1 MTDNELALKR
11 TQIEAVV
18 VVSVIT
24 LVVFLIVVVV
34 AFYYIDKWKLA
45 GCL

>member
-1 MTDNELALKR
+1 MIDNELKFKEA
-11 TQIEAVV
+11 QIEAVV
-18 VVSVIT
+18 IVGVIT
-24 LVVFLIVVVV
+24 LVVFLIIVLV

>member
-1 MTDNELALKR
+1 MTDNELKLKEA
-11 TQIEAVV
+11 QIEAVV

>member
-1 MTDNELALKR
+1 MTDNELKLKEA
-11 TQIEAVV
+11 QIEAVV
-18 VVSVIT
+18 VVGVIT
-24 LVVFLIVVVV
+24 LVVFLIIVLV

>member
-1 MTDNELALKR
+1 MTNNELELKEA
-11 TQIEAVV
+11 QIEAVV
-18 VVSVIT
+18 VVGVIT
-24 LVVFLIVVVV
+24 LVVFLIIVLV

>member
-1 MTDNELALKR
+1 MTDNELTLKR

-18 VVSVIT
+18 VVGVIT
-24 LVVFLIVVVV
+24 LVVFLIIVVV

>member
-1 MTDNELALKR
+1 MTDNELKLKR

-18 VVSVIT
+18 VVGVIT
-24 LVVFLIVVVV
+24 LVVFLIIAAV
-34 AFYYIDKWKLA
+34 AFYYIDKWKLV

>member
-11 TQIEAVV
+11 TQIEAVAV
-18 VVSVIT
+18 VGVIT
-24 LVVFLIVVVV
+24 LVVFLIIVVV
-34 AFYYIDKWKLA
+34 AFYYLDKRKLA

>member
-1 MTDNELALKR
+1 MTDNELTLKR
-11 TQIEAVV
+11 TQIEAVAV
-18 VVSVIT
+18 VGVIT
-24 LVVFLIVVVV
+24 LVVFLIIVAV

>member
-11 TQIEAVV
+11 TQIEAVAV
-18 VVSVIT
+18 VGVIT
-24 LVVFLIVVVV
+24 LVVFLIIVVV

>member
-1 MTDNELALKR
+1 MTDNELKLKR

-18 VVSVIT
+18 VVGVIT
-24 LVVFLIVVVV
+24 LVVFLIIVLV

>member
-1 MTDNELALKR
+1 MTDNELKLKEA
-11 TQIEAVV
+11 QIEAVE

-24 LVVFLIVVVV
+24 LVVFLIITVV

>member
-1 MTDNELALKR
+1 MTDNELKLKR

-18 VVSVIT
+18 VVGVIA
-24 LVVFLIVVVV
+24 LVVFLIIAVV

>member
-1 MTDNELALKR
+1 MTDNELKLKEA
-11 TQIEAVV
+11 QIEAVV
-18 VVSVIT
+18 IVGVIT
-24 LVVFLIVVVV
+24 LVVFLIIAVV